1 MILIYNSIY
10 QDFIS
15 ISPISSVPPVSLHYL
30 TCNVYKI
37 VEEYIKWT
45 RFWTDPNLDPKQQII
60 ADLGGTLSR
69 DEVKDLINSSINSKK
84 NQVFKWIKN
93 SYPALFEIWNQTNL
107 KTTGPQ
113 ISKFYETKIML
124 DPELILLAE
133 SLGLDIIFEHDGFA
147 GFTAEGDPEI
157 DQKAQAVAARI
168 GDNCL
173 RLFGFRA
180 VVKIKRVG
188 GGD

>member
-1 MILIYNSIY
+1 MLLIYNSIY

-84 NQVFKWIKN
+84 NQVFKWIKTIIQH
-93 SYPALFEIWNQTNL
+93 YLRF
-107 KTTGPQ
+107 G
-113 ISKFYETKIML
+113 TK
-124 DPELILLAE
+124 LI
-133 SLGLDIIFEHDGFA
+133 
-147 GFTAEGDPEI
+147 
-157 DQKAQAVAARI
+157 
-168 GDNCL
+168 
-173 RLFGFRA
+173 
-180 VVKIKRVG
+180 
-188 GGD
+188 